1 MSFLTSL
8 LSVPSQLSVGVLE
21 PQMRT
26 TVSVFLHGFQKLNWG
41 YEVCITGMHCRC
53 FYPLSHFDSPCQAVR
68 KPIPPPHTLSMI
80 IKCRTQRALTF
91 LNVPLKVL
99 GIVLPH
105 QRCLGLRESAVRHPI
120 GIDQP
125 AVEPCVFSTAEMG
138 KNG

>member
-1 MSFLTSL
+1 
-8 LSVPSQLSVGVLE
+8 
-21 PQMRT
+21 
-26 TVSVFLHGFQKLNWG
+26 
-41 YEVCITGMHCRC
+41 
-53 FYPLSHFDSPCQAVR
+53 
-68 KPIPPPHTLSMI
+68 MI

-105 QRCLGLRESAVRHPI
+105 QRCLGLRESAVRRPI

-138 KNG
+138 KNGKVCLPEPQTLHTEDKGCAWNMEAEHGGEVGGLE